1 MDELQ
6 RTDTAVQQTNALI
19 ASCSLQ
25 ESVAGLPAHG
35 TTEAQPVGA
44 GSTPAAASGG
54 GASGASGGG
63 GGGTAPPPTPPGAGR
78 GLSRPEPEPEDASGA
93 QN

>member
-54 GASGASGGG
+54 G